1 MILFISAVRKLC
13 IILLTKGMVYSLS
26 GSSYSSLGFTGTR
39 LSEALNT
46 PGLLVKSVQTGDL
59 LVVIG
64 V

>member
-1 MILFISAVRKLC
+1 MKLL
-13 IILLTKGMVYSLS
+13 IFRSKEIVYYITQSGMVYFAL
-26 GSSYSSLGFTGTR
+26 GSSYSFVSFTGTR

-46 PGLLVKSVQTGDL
+46 PGPLVKSVQTGDL